1 MTTVRVLERVARNAP
16 LGLRFWDVA
25 GATSTVYGLIVE
37 VFARVNP
44 RVRTFAQMNR
54 SGVYVAHH
62 LPAAPP
68 ADPRE
73 FEFADVEPPQDLWPA
88 TTGGYRVEVT
98 DPEGRFL
105 PIAFDADLPA
115 QGVFTWGAPFLSPP
129 QPVALPGESGSP
141 PPLLIERVPLFS
153 APTRPVPE
161 PLAVVY
167 AQLREMGTGRDA
179 AWCLLTASIDGIVRG
194 VGLADA
200 QGRIAVMFPYPEP
213 PRQSL
218 ASPPEARND
227 FTWQLALNAFW
238 GTGSPPP
245 DPAPP
250 IADLADVFESLSTPR
265 TVVESTISPAAPLRL
280 TYREALT
287 VRTAGMTGAN
297 ASLLFVS

>member
-25 GATSTVYGLIVE
+25 GATSTVYGLNVE
-37 VFARVNP
+37 VFARANP
-44 RVRTFAQMNR
+44 RARVLAPVNA

-68 ADPRE
+68 ADPRD
-73 FEFADVEPPQDLWPA
+73 FEFADREPDVLWPA
-88 TTGGYRVEVT
+88 PTGAYRVEVT
-98 DPEGRFL
+98 DPDGRFL

-115 QGVFTWGAPFLSPP
+115 RGLFTWLAPFLSPP
-129 QPVALPGESGSP
+129 QPVALPGDAGSP

-153 APTRPVPE
+153 APSRPVPQ

-179 AWCLLTASIDGIVRG
+179 AWCLLTVSVDGIVRG

-227 FTWQLALNAFW
+227 FTWPLALHAFRR
-238 GTGSPPP
+238 TTSPP
-245 DPAPP
+245 DAAPP
-250 IADLADVFESLSTPR
+250 VADLADVFGSLSTPR
-265 TVVESTISPAAPLRL
+265 TVVESTLSPAAPFRL

-287 VRTAGMTGAN
+287 ARTAGLAGED